1 MLKLL
6 LQLVLLIITAAL
18 VVLGLVSE
26 VQKEEKDS
34 WGNTRIKE
42 VIAFKPNKK
51 LFLAIIPLVLWIGTM
66 CVVFVP
72 ANTVGIKYSAISGVS
87 EDTLSEGLAFKT
99 PFDKVYKIDTTVQEK
114 AMSNLSV
121 QTKDAQYVTMEI
133 NVKYSV
139 NNSNAFKIFKSYK
152 TLDNLQN
159 NLIANATQRAVEE
172 ITTKYNVIEL
182 LGEQRSTIYIEIE
195 NALKERLSNEGVD
208 LNFIT
213 IVDTSASDSIEKAI
227 EQEAVAQKNVETARQ
242 KQEQAK
248 IEAET
253 KLIEARGEAE
263 ANAVKTKALTDE
275 VLLEMWIN
283 KWNGVL
289 PTVSGSEGTMIDIS
303 SLLGE

>member
-1 MLKLL
+1 MLIVEIILALAFCALL
-6 LQLVLLIITAAL
+6 ANGCISKVEKENRYGDKYTE
-18 VVLGLVSE
+18 E
-26 VQKEEKDS
+26 V
-34 WGNTRIKE
+34 
-42 VIAFKPNKK
+42 FKPNKK
-51 LFLAIIPLVLWIGTM
+51 LLLAIIPAMLFICTL
-66 CVVFVP
+66 CVVFIP

-114 AMSNLSV
+114 SMTNLSV

-139 NNSNAFKIFKSYK
+139 NSSNAFKVFKSYK

-172 ITTKYNVIEL
+172 VTTKYNVIEL
-182 LGEQRSTIYIEIE
+182 LGEKRSEIYIEIE
-195 NALKERLSNEGVD
+195 NTLKQRLTSEGVD

-213 IVDTSASDSIEKAI
+213 IVDTSASESIEKAI
-227 EQEAVAQKNVETARQ
+227 EDEAVAQKNVETALQ

-248 IEAET
+248 IEAQT
-253 KLIEARGEAE
+253 KLIQAEGEAK
-263 ANAVKTKALTDE
+263 ANAVKTEALTDE

-283 KWNGVL
+283 KWDGKL
-289 PTVSGSEGTMIDIS
+289 PTVSGSANTMIDIS
-303 SLLGE
+303 DLMD

>member
-1 MLKLL
+1 MFILQIILL
-6 LQLVLLIITAAL
+6 LATV
-18 VVLGLVSE
+18 GLVALGIINLDEYQEIES
-26 VQKEEKDS
+26 
-34 WGNTRIKE
+34 I
-42 VIAFKPNKK
+42 KPNKK
-51 LFLAIIPLVLWIGTM
+51 LALAIIPLALWVGTM
-66 CVVFVP
+66 CITFIP

-87 EDTLSEGLAFKT
+87 EDTLNEGLAFKS
-99 PFDKVYKIDTTVQEK
+99 PIDKIYTIDTTVQEK
-114 AMSNLSV
+114 AMANLSV

-172 ITTKYNVIEL
+172 VTTKYNVIEL

-213 IVDTSASDSIEKAI
+213 IVDTSASASIEKAI
-227 EQEAVAQKNVETARQ
+227 EDEAVAQKNVETALQ

-248 IEAET
+248 IEAQT
-253 KLIEARGEAE
+253 KLIQAEGEAK
-263 ANAVKTKALTDE
+263 ANAVKTEALTDE
-275 VLLEMWIN
+275 VLMEMWIN
-283 KWNGVL
+283 KWNGQL
-289 PTVSGSEGTMIDIS
+289 PKVSDADGTMIDIS
-303 SLLGE
+303 GLME

>member
-1 MLKLL
+1 
-6 LQLVLLIITAAL
+6 
-18 VVLGLVSE
+18 
-26 VQKEEKDS
+26 
-34 WGNTRIKE
+34 
-42 VIAFKPNKK
+42 
-51 LFLAIIPLVLWIGTM
+51 M
-66 CVVFVP
+66 CVVFIP

-87 EDTLSEGLAFKT
+87 EDTLSEGIAFKT

-114 AMSNLSV
+114 AMANLSV

-152 TLDNLQN
+152 TLNNLQN

-172 ITTKYNVIEL
+172 VTTKYNVIEL

-227 EQEAVAQKNVETARQ
+227 EQEAVAQKNVETALQ

-248 IEAET
+248 IEAQT
-253 KLIEARGEAE
+253 KLIQAEGEAK
-263 ANAVKTKALTDE
+263 ANAVKTEALTDE
-275 VLLEMWIN
+275 VLMEMWIN
-283 KWNGVL
+283 KWNGQL
-289 PTVSGSEGTMIDIS
+289 PKVSGADGTMIDIS
-303 SLLGE
+303 GLME